1 MTRSEGDQ
9 FIVVCQGFQF
19 SWNSCVL
26 SWDAPDTRGRATNRF
41 LSRHDCQSF
50 LDYRRWSQW
59 YCGVSTVM
67 NARIVLL
74 VAFLLTDLSASPADQ
89 NDAGRLKRSP
99 QWGSSPDPPGRG
111 RNKFNAQRGPPGGR
125 GPPGLLG
132 PPEFPPGLYRGGGH
146 SGFPPGL
153 NRGGGPPGLPPG
165 LNRDGGSP
173 GLPPGLNR
181 GGGPPG
187 FPPGLN
193 RGGGPPGHGPPG
205 HGPPGH
211 EPPGHGPP
219 GHGPPGHG
227 PPGYS
232 PVDDPNPEQPGSPD
246 DGPPGLYNKVDK
258 ERQNFDHDKDKPQK
272 NQNVP
277 KDSPSRDGTPRD
289 DEEIET
295 PIERF
300 SDEKSRCRKNEFRC
314 GSGECLPK
322 TARCDDKFDC
332 RDLSDERECVKKS
345 ENGCVLPEQPEGGS
359 YELGGCGKPCPKR
372 PGDKVPSNSILNYT
386 CRHNYILNGSAVP
399 VCFNDKW
406 YNLHSCLRMCP
417 PLNSTTVNILCTYQG
432 NEVSCTDRIKPG
444 TVATLSCKS
453 SYKLSVTNDPAYRT
467 VTCLE
472 DGLWDRRLFRCLPE
486 CGIPISQGNTLV
498 VNGFEAKFGV
508 FPWHVGIYRKNSAN
522 EYEQIC
528 GGTLISNN
536 LVVSAAHCF
545 YDEVYNTVLDKS
557 KYAVATGKH
566 YRDWNADENYEQK
579 SMLAEI
585 LTPERYI
592 GARGNFAQDIA
603 LLKLTSSFELTAQVR
618 PICMDWDNMYERKQL
633 QVGQNGKAVG
643 WGKTIEDMP
652 SKVLQEVSLPYI
664 PYDQCLLAVPS
675 DFRGYITSDKF
686 CAGNLNGSSLCEG
699 DSGGGLFFQMGETWY
714 LRGIVSVSPVKDYKC
729 NYHTYTVF
737 TSTGFFRDWIRDAF
751 IAT

>member
-1 MTRSEGDQ
+1 
-9 FIVVCQGFQF
+9 
-19 SWNSCVL
+19 
-26 SWDAPDTRGRATNRF
+26 
-41 LSRHDCQSF
+41 
-50 LDYRRWSQW
+50 
-59 YCGVSTVM
+59 M
-67 NARIVLL
+67 NACVVLL
-74 VAFLLTDLSASPADQ
+74 VVFLLTDLSASLADQ

-99 QWGSSPDPPGRG
+99 QRGPSPDPPGRG
-111 RNKFNAQRGPPGGR
+111 RNKFNAPRGPPGGW
-125 GPPGLLG
+125 G
-132 PPEFPPGLYRGGGH
+132 
-146 SGFPPGL
+146 PPGL

-165 LNRDGGSP
+165 LNR
-173 GLPPGLNR
+173 

-187 FPPGLN
+187 LP
-193 RGGGPPGHGPPG
+193 PPGHRPP
-205 HGPPGH
+205 
-211 EPPGHGPP
+211 E
-219 GHGPPGHG
+219 
-227 PPGYS
+227 YN
-232 PVDDPNPEQPGSPD
+232 PVDDP
-246 DGPPGLYNKVDK
+246 VDK
-258 ERQNFDHDKDKPQK
+258 EKQNFDYDNDKPQK
-272 NQNVP
+272 NHNVL
-277 KDSPSRDGTPRD
+277 PSRNGAPRD
-289 DEEIET
+289 DEEIE
-295 PIERF
+295 ISSERF
-300 SDEKSRCRKNEFRC
+300 SDDKTQCRKNEFRC

-322 TARCDDKFDC
+322 TARCNDKFDC

-406 YNLHSCLRMCP
+406 YNLPSCLRICP
-417 PLNSTTVNILCTYQG
+417 PLNSTTVNILCSYQG
-432 NEVSCTDRIKPG
+432 NEVSCSDRIKPG

-453 SYKLSVTNDPAYRT
+453 FYKLSVTNDPAYRT

-603 LLKLTSSFELTAQVR
+603 LLRLTTSFELTAQVR
-618 PICMDWDNMYERKQL
+618 PICMDWDNIYERKQL

-643 WGKTIEDMP
+643 WGKTIEDEP
-652 SKVLQEVSLPYI
+652 SKVLQEVNLPYI
-664 PYDQCLLAVPS
+664 PYDQCLLAVPF

-699 DSGGGLFFQMGETWY
+699 DSGGGLFFQMEETWY
-714 LRGIVSVSPVKDYKC
+714 LRGIISVSPVKDHKC
-729 NYHTYTVF
+729 DYHTYTVF

>member
-1 MTRSEGDQ
+1 
-9 FIVVCQGFQF
+9 
-19 SWNSCVL
+19 
-26 SWDAPDTRGRATNRF
+26 
-41 LSRHDCQSF
+41 
-50 LDYRRWSQW
+50 
-59 YCGVSTVM
+59 M
-67 NARIVLL
+67 NACVVLL
-74 VAFLLTDLSASPADQ
+74 VVFLTDLSASLTDQ
-89 NDAGRLKRSP
+89 NDAGRLKRSS
-99 QWGSSPDPPGRG
+99 QWGPSPDPPGRG
-111 RNKFNAQRGPPGGR
+111 RNKFNAPRGPPGGR
-125 GPPGLLG
+125 GPPGLG
-132 PPEFPPGLYRGGGH
+132 PSEFSPGLYRGGGH
-146 SGFPPGL
+146 SGLPPGL

-165 LNRDGGSP
+165 LNRDDGSP
-173 GLPPGLNR
+173 GFPPGLNR

-187 FPPGLN
+187 LPPGLN

-211 EPPGHGPP
+211 EPSGHEPPDGGRPGFPP
-219 GHGPPGHG
+219 EFG
-227 PPGYS
+227 
-232 PVDDPNPEQPGSPD
+232 D

-258 ERQNFDHDKDKPQK
+258 EKQNFDSDKDKPQK
-272 NQNVP
+272 NHNVP
-277 KDSPSRDGTPRD
+277 KDSPSRGSTPRD
-289 DEEIET
+289 DEEIE
-295 PIERF
+295 ISSERF
-300 SDEKSRCRKNEFRC
+300 SDDKTRCRKNEFRC

-406 YNLHSCLRMCP
+406 YNLPSCLRICP
-417 PLNSTTVNILCTYQG
+417 PLNSTTVNILCSYQG

-498 VNGFEAKFGV
+498 ANGFEAKFGV

-566 YRDWNADENYEQK
+566 YRDWNVDENYEQK

-618 PICMDWDNMYERKQL
+618 PICMDWDNIYERKQL

-643 WGKTIEDMP
+643 WGKTIEDKP
-652 SKVLQEVSLPYI
+652 SKVLQEVNLPYI

-714 LRGIVSVSPVKDYKC
+714 LRGIVSVSPAKDYKC